1 MHRWSPPQ
9 RVCLLEQPREQC
21 ERVGLGRPFL
31 FNGVF
36 ISRLFARGNFGGMK
50 FNLRTSGVFYQNS
63 DTVSRLE
70 KLGFEFEPSDY
81 KEFIITDKRPEIEF
95 SSLEELV
102 SFANEHGEIIVM
114 GDTIEIY
121 DDYRE

>member
-1 MHRWSPPQ
+1 
-9 RVCLLEQPREQC
+9 
-21 ERVGLGRPFL
+21 
-31 FNGVF
+31 
-36 ISRLFARGNFGGMK
+36 MK

-95 SSLEELV
+95 SSLEELI

-121 DDYRE
+121 NDYRE